1 MKKLKIED
9 LKVQSFVTSFSN
21 PQDTEQFVG
30 GAETGTAVTC
40 TVMDGQCT
48 MAGYCTLGN
57 CGTTPC
63 SVPTNANCMAFSQ
76 PEHECSNVFCGSVN
90 ASCANGANCWI
101 DPLYPLP
108 I

>member
-21 PQDTEQFVG
+21 PQDTEQFAG
-30 GAETGTAVTC
+30 GAYGDNPTVLEGDC
-40 TVMDGQCT
+40 TK
-48 MAGYCTLGN
+48 AYYCTLGD

-63 SVPTNANCMAFSQ
+63 GVPTNMHCMAFSQ
-76 PEHECSNVFCGSVN
+76 PEHECSNIFCGSVN

-101 DPLYPLP
+101 DPRFPLP